1 MGSGS
6 EASGTNAIALGSG
19 SQATAN
25 NSVALGANS
34 VATRENTV
42 SVGSVGNERQITNVA
57 AGTQPTDA
65 VNLSQLNAVAS
76 SLSYQ
81 IANVRNGAY
90 SAAAASM
97 AVQSAP
103 YVPGHTTLRL
113 GGGAYGGQGALG
125 LTMRRTSDDGSWSID
140 GGITTTSFGTGGQ
153 IGISAVLP

>member
-1 MGSGS
+1 
-6 EASGTNAIALGSG
+6 
-19 SQATAN
+19 
-25 NSVALGANS
+25 
-34 VATRENTV
+34 
-42 SVGSVGNERQITNVA
+42 VGNERQITNVA
-57 AGTQPTDA
+57 AGTQATDA
-65 VNLSQLNAVAS
+65 VNLAQLNSVAS

-113 GGGAYGGQGALG
+113 GGGSYGGQGAVG

-140 GGITTTSFGTGGQ
+140 GGVTTTSFETGGQ
-153 IGISAVLP
+153 IGISVVLP